1 MRIPKGIWGNRR
13 GWKIGLGLLA
23 AYFIITVGYYFLPWS
38 IRQEVYFRAPKLDR
52 ALRESGFNILQGW
65 DELALI
71 GRDAEVELEESFRGD
86 QAYAGFPAQGLKI
99 FGRVKVLE
107 NRGYT
112 VGYSESMK
120 NPLWVSYR
128 IFDVPKLE
136 SGKRKSRFSVDA
148 RTRAQVSHSDYTHSG
163 YDRGHMAPNYG
174 IATRYGPD
182 AQKET
187 FLMSN
192 IIPQTPGVNRYLW
205 KDLEM
210 RVAKRYG
217 RYFHEVWVVTGPVFQ
232 GEIRKLDS
240 GVPIPSA
247 YYKIIIDEHRDELRV
262 LAFLVPRKLPP
273 YTRIKTCMVSI
284 DEIEQVTDLDFF
296 SDLPDVIEAELESEK
311 ATRLWPWIGPS
322 IRYNLL
328 GRTL

>member
-1 MRIPKGIWGNRR
+1 MRIPKGILINRR
-13 GWKIGLGLLA
+13 GWKIGFGLLA
-23 AYFIITVGYYFLPWS
+23 AYLIITIGYYYLPWS
-38 IRQEVYFRAPKLDR
+38 VRQEVYFRTPKLDR

-71 GRDAEVELEESFRGD
+71 GRDAEVELKESFRGD
-86 QAYAGFPAQGLKI
+86 QAYGGFPAQGLKV

-128 IFDVPKLE
+128 IFDVSKLE
-136 SGKRKSRFSVDA
+136 SGKRESRFSVDS

-163 YDRGHMAPNYG
+163 FDRGHMAPNYG
-174 IATRYGPD
+174 IATRYGPE

-192 IIPQTPGVNRYLW
+192 IIPQTPGVNRYPW

-217 RYFHEVWVVTGPVFQ
+217 RYFHEVWIVTGPVFQ

-247 YYKIIIDEHRDELRV
+247 YYKIIIDEHGDELRV

-296 SDLPDVIEAELESEK
+296 SDLPDAVEAELESEK

-322 IRYNLL
+322 ICYNLL